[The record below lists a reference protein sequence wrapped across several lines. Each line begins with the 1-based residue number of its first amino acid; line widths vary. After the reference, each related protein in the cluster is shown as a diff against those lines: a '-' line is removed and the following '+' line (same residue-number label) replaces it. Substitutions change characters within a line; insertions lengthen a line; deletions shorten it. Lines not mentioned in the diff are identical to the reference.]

1 MQTVLEAARDLLRTG
16 GRGVLALVCSSS
28 GSAPRGAGAKML
40 ITPEGALDTIGGGP
54 VEWEVQR
61 RARQLLEQGET
72 QVLEFDLHGSDVE
85 GSEAICGGGVSVCL
99 HPLSAADLP
108 ALEAAC
114 AAAVRRERA
123 FFLLWRTHEEGRCL
137 CCCVTASGVTV
148 HESLSW
154 AREEIAQACAG
165 AGIHEDPHLLYQ
177 EQLASGS
184 RMWLIG
190 GGHVALATAQVA
202 AVAGFD
208 VVVVD
213 DRAEFA
219 NQTRFPGARCI
230 VCQAYDALPT
240 DEVTD
245 TDYIV
250 VVTRGHKADREALE
264 WALGTRAC
272 YVGMIGSKSKCALI
286 YHALREQGVPQARL
300 DWVHGPI
307 GLPIGGRT
315 PGEIAV
321 SIVAELVQVRTSLN
335 GGGGDHGT

>member
-1 MQTVLEAARDLLRTG
+1 
-16 GRGVLALVCSSS
+16 
-28 GSAPRGAGAKML
+28 
-40 ITPEGALDTIGGGP
+40 
-54 VEWEVQR
+54 
-61 RARQLLEQGET
+61 
-72 QVLEFDLHGSDVE
+72 
-85 GSEAICGGGVSVCL
+85 
-99 HPLSAADLP
+99 
-108 ALEAAC
+108 
-114 AAAVRRERA
+114 
-123 FFLLWRTHEEGRCL
+123 
-137 CCCVTASGVTV
+137 
-148 HESLSW
+148 
-154 AREEIAQACAG
+154 
-165 AGIHEDPHLLYQ
+165 
-177 EQLASGS
+177 
-184 RMWLIG
+184 MWLIG

-230 VCQAYDALPT
+230 VCQAYDALPA

>member
-40 ITPEGALDTIGGGP
+40 VTSDGTLDTIGGGP
-54 VEWEVQR
+54 VEWEVQH

-114 AAAVRRERA
+114 EAAVRRERTY
-123 FFLLWRTHEEGRCL
+123 FLLWQTGPGL
-137 CCCVTASGVTV
+137 CVSCCVTPRGVVT
-148 HESLSW
+148 HESLE
-154 AREEIAQACAG
+154 AAGEEIARVCES
-165 AGIHEDPHLLYQ
+165 AGIHEEPRLLYQ

-184 RMWLIG
+184 RVWLMG

-230 VCQAYDALPT
+230 VCQAYDALPA

-286 YHALREQGVPQARL
+286 YQALREQGVPQARL

-321 SIVAELVQVRTSLN
+321 SIVAQLIQVRTSLE
-335 GGGGDHGT
+335 GGGGHGA